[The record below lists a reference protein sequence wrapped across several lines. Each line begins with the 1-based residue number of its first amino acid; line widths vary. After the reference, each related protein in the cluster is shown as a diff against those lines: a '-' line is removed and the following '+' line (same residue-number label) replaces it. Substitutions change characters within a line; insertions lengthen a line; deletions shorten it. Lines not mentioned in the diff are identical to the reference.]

1 MKKSLL
7 MVLFCAVVFV
17 FTSCLPVQY
26 GGSNAY
32 YGQVNQTEIVLNQ
45 NNFNVL
51 GSFSGR
57 AIGNVN
63 AFSVKDKNG
72 LVSQAKQNFL
82 ENAKAAGVTLTGG
95 RAIVNS
101 CVDYV
106 TNGKKVAVTFS
117 AEIIEFTK

>member
-1 MKKSLL
+1 

-26 GGSNAY
+26 GGSNAF

-57 AIGNVN
+57 AVGNVN

-82 ENAKAAGVTLTGG
+82 DNAKAAGVTLTGG